1 LDSVSSLYIK
11 LAPPQNW
18 TDMASRNPFTSN
30 RVEDA
35 VAAGQEALEDS
46 RLEEAANHFQSALR
60 MGPHPLEQEAI
71 IRCRLSLALEKRGM
85 NREQMEAVAKYDNFA
100 DFVRLSEQVQMQ
112 VLIRLGWGH
121 SYSND
126 IPRAIALFNQ
136 AMRIARR
143 LEDKASIGICYFGL
157 GRAYR
162 FVSEI
167 RIARDQY
174 SSALDYFR
182 QVGSWRELADSY
194 FNIGNIDFREGDYRN
209 ALQSIKQALAII
221 GDRKEHEL
229 LGRAYSDLALIY
241 DNVELPTARALAA
254 WEKCIDHFQKA
265 GNTFLLAINYNNL
278 GYRLIWLG
286 EWDRAE
292 QMLRS
297 AIEILKLTSRV
308 VQLAGTIDTLA
319 QLQVLR
325 GRLDEAD
332 QLLQDSLAAF
342 ATIRNNDPFNKD
354 HPMESSTQTTIGR
367 CYLMRGRPDLAVTHL
382 ERAVDIAMRLGD
394 HQYFSEARLWLAEA
408 LIQNNQLDLA
418 RSNVETVRAHL
429 REAPDMLIW
438 GLMMRMVARIEAA
451 QGHLAAAIQSL
462 GQSTSIFEIRG
473 SVYDRALNRLALAQ
487 MLEKRGARGEAQ
499 TEAETALAVFE
510 RLGAEHDKREA
521 AAFLQSLKERQISN
535 QESHSAQADHEPSE
549 IAAKAPVQP
558 DPSPH
563 LVSILDG
570 FIAQRLVQASVSR
583 ELLLHELAS
592 VTREQAASR
601 AAVVAEIT
609 QSSEGEQQENALKV
623 AASVG
628 LGEKE
633 ISRELEFLQGL
644 AKDDYSR
651 HSVFAFSDK
660 QQSSFL
666 LHIIDPEAER
676 FRTGTVRMEPL
687 MYLIEQGLETQ
698 ILKSKTRRTHVFT
711 PARLLQEVEMTG
723 FICASRAMS
732 RVLEQINKIRSS
744 DVTVL
749 ITGESGT
756 GKELIAQAVHAG
768 SSRRFNVFLPFNCS
782 AAPREMIESQLFGFR
797 KGSFTGAMASNSGII
812 RAAEGGTLFLDE
824 LGDLPLDLQP
834 KLLRFLQEGEIH
846 PLGENQPI
854 HVDVRVVAATNSD
867 LERAVAEGKFREDLF
882 HRLNVIRIQVPPLR
896 ERREEIPALIN
907 HYMTIYQQ
915 EAAKRDIQL
924 SEETVDLMVV
934 YDWPGNVR
942 QLCNEVR
949 RIVAYSDS
957 GSVAAPDQLSP
968 EIIRA
973 SRDIQVPGASLRKAV
988 EATTAIPAN
997 TTLSEA
1003 VEDLERRMIQDALQR
1018 SSGNIARAAKELGLS
1033 RKGLYLKID
1042 RLNFKV

>member
-1 LDSVSSLYIK
+1 
-11 LAPPQNW
+11 
-18 TDMASRNPFTSN
+18 MASRNPFTSS

-46 RLEEAANHFQSALR
+46 RFEEAATHFQSALR

-71 IRCRLSLALEKRGM
+71 IRCKLSLAFEKRGM
-85 NREQMEAVAKYDNFA
+85 NREQMEAVSKYDNFA
-100 DFVRLSEQVQMQ
+100 DFVRLSEQIQMQ
-112 VLIRLGWGH
+112 VLVRLGWGH

-143 LEDKASIGICYFGL
+143 LEDRASIGACYFGL

-182 QVGSWRELADSY
+182 QVGSWRELAESY

-221 GDRKEHEL
+221 GDRNEHEL

-265 GNTFLLAINYNNL
+265 GNTFHLAINYNNL
-278 GYRLIWLG
+278 GYRLMWLG

-292 QMLRS
+292 QMLTS
-297 AIEILKLTSRV
+297 AIEILKQTSRV
-308 VQLAGTIDTLA
+308 VHLAGTIDTLA

-332 QLLQDSLAAF
+332 RLLQDSLAAF
-342 ATIRNNDPFNKD
+342 ATIKNNDPLNKD
-354 HPMESSTQTTIGR
+354 HPLESSTHTTIGR
-367 CYLMRGRPDLAVTHL
+367 FYLMKGRTDLAMTHL
-382 ERAVDIAMRLGD
+382 ERAVDIALRLGD
-394 HQYFSEARLWLAEA
+394 RQYFSEARLWLAEGQ
-408 LIQNNQLDLA
+408 IQCGKLDEA
-418 RSNVETVRAHL
+418 RKNVETVRAHL
-429 REAPDMLIW
+429 RDTPDMLIW
-438 GLMMRMVARIEAA
+438 GLMMRMVAKIEAA

-473 SVYDRALNRLALAQ
+473 SVYDRALNRVVRAQ
-487 MLEKRGARGEAQ
+487 MLERRGSIKEAQ
-499 TEAETALAVFE
+499 AEVETALAVFD
-510 RLGAEHDKREA
+510 RLGAEHDRSEA
-521 AAFLQSLKERQISN
+521 ASLLQSLNERQSQISN
-535 QESHSAQADHEPSE
+535 LGSAASGKATAQADH
-549 IAAKAPVQP
+549 
-558 DPSPH
+558 SPH
-563 LVSILDG
+563 LASVLDG

-592 VTREQAASR
+592 ITREEADSR

-609 QSSEGEQQENALKV
+609 QSGEGDQQSTSLKI
-623 AASVG
+623 AATVG
-628 LGEKE
+628 LGEGE
-633 ISRELEFLQGL
+633 IEHEVEFLRSL
-644 AKDDYSR
+644 AQEDYG
-651 HSVFAFSDK
+651 HNSVFAFSDK
-660 QQSSFL
+660 QLSSFL
-666 LHIIDPEAER
+666 LHIIEPEDER
-676 FRTGTVRMEPL
+676 FRARTVRMEPL
-687 MYLIEQGLETQ
+687 IYLIEQGLETQ
-698 ILKSKTRRTHVFT
+698 VLKSKTRRTHVFT
-711 PARLLQEVEMTG
+711 PARLLQEVEMPG

-756 GKELIAQAVHAG
+756 GKELIARAVHAG

-797 KGSFTGAMASNSGII
+797 KGSFTGAMASNPGII
-812 RAAEGGTLFLDE
+812 RAAEAGTLFLDE

-907 HYMTIYQQ
+907 HYLNLYQQ

-934 YDWPGNVR
+934 YEWPGNVR

-957 GSVAAPDQLSP
+957 GSIVAPDLLSP

-973 SRDIQVPGASLRKAV
+973 SLEIQLPSAGLKKMV
-988 EATTAIPAN
+988 EAPMAIPEN
-997 TTLSEA
+997 TTLAEA
-1003 VEDLERRMIQDALQR
+1003 VEDLERRMIQVALKR

>member
-1 LDSVSSLYIK
+1 
-11 LAPPQNW
+11 
-18 TDMASRNPFTSN
+18 MASKNPFSSH

-35 VAAGQEALEDS
+35 IVAGQEALEDS
-46 RLEEAANHFQSALR
+46 RFEEAVTHFQSALR
-60 MGPHPLEQEAI
+60 MGPHPLEQEAV
-71 IRCRLSLALEKRGM
+71 IRCKLSLALEKRGM
-85 NREQMEAVAKYDNFA
+85 NREQMEAVAKYDSFA

-121 SYSND
+121 SYCND

-143 LEDKASIGICYFGL
+143 LEDRASIGSCYFGL

-182 QVGSWRELADSY
+182 QVGSWRELAESY
-194 FNIGNIDFREGDYRN
+194 FHIGNIDFREGDYRN

-221 GDRKEHEL
+221 GDRNEHDL

-241 DNVELPTARALAA
+241 DNVELPTTRAVAA

-265 GNTFLLAINYNNL
+265 GNTFHLAINYNNL
-278 GYRLIWLG
+278 GYRLMWLG

-297 AIEILKLTSRV
+297 AIEILKQSSRV
-308 VQLAGTIDTLA
+308 VHLAGTIDTLA

-325 GRLDEAD
+325 GRADEAD
-332 QLLQDSLAAF
+332 RLLKDSLAAF
-342 ATIRNNDPFNKD
+342 ATIKNNDPLNKD
-354 HPMESSTQTTIGR
+354 HPLESSTQTTIGR
-367 CYLMRGRPDLAVTHL
+367 YYLMNHRPDLAITHL

-394 HQYFSEARLWLAEA
+394 RQYFSEARLWLAEA
-408 LIQNNQLDLA
+408 LIQCGQLPEA
-418 RSNVETVRAHL
+418 RKNVETVRAHL
-429 REAPDMLIW
+429 RDAPDMLIW
-438 GLMMRMVARIEAA
+438 GLMMRMVAKIEAA

-462 GQSTSIFEIRG
+462 GQSTSIYEIRG
-473 SVYDRALNRLALAQ
+473 SVYDRALNRVVLAQ
-487 MLEKRGARGEAQ
+487 MIEKRGPASEAQ
-499 TEAETALAVFE
+499 TEVEIALAVFE
-510 RLGAEHDKREA
+510 KLGAEHDRREA
-521 AAFLQSLKERQISN
+521 EAFLKSLKERQYQGSD
-535 QESHSAQADHEPSE
+535 AGSE
-549 IAAKAPVQP
+549 ISPAERDHA
-558 DPSPH
+558 PH
-563 LVSILDG
+563 LASILDG
-570 FIAQRLVQASVSR
+570 FTAQRLVQASVSR

-592 VTREQAASR
+592 ITCEQASSR
-601 AAVVAEIT
+601 AAIVAEIT
-609 QSSEGEQQENALKV
+609 QSGDGEQQENNLKP
-623 AASVG
+623 AASIG
-628 LGEKE
+628 LDEKQQH
-633 ISRELEFLQGL
+633 RELEYLRSL
-644 AKDDYSR
+644 TEDDYGQ
-651 HSVFAFSDK
+651 HSVFTLSDK

-666 LHIIDPEAER
+666 LRIIDPEDER

-687 MYLIEQGLETQ
+687 IYLVEQGLETQ
-698 ILKSKTRRTHVFT
+698 VLKSKTRRTHVFT
-711 PARLLQEVEMTG
+711 PARLLQEVEMPG
-723 FICASRAMS
+723 FICASRAMT

-756 GKELIAQAVHAG
+756 GKELIARAVHAG

-797 KGSFTGAMASNSGII
+797 KGSFTGAMASNTGIV

-834 KLLRFLQEGEIH
+834 KLLRFLQEGEVH

-896 ERREEIPALIN
+896 ERREEIPVLIN
-907 HYMTIYQQ
+907 HYLNLYQQ
-915 EAAKRDIQL
+915 EASKRDIQL

-957 GSVAAPDQLSP
+957 GSIGSPDLLSH
-968 EIIRA
+968 EILRA
-973 SRDIQVPGASLRKAV
+973 SRDIQVPGAGLKKIV

-997 TTLSEA
+997 TTLAEA
-1003 VEDLERRMIQDALQR
+1003 VEELERRMIQDALQR

-1042 RLNFKV
+1042 RLNFKL